1 MAEVVAVVHAFQFRK
16 SLLFRFTPILC
27 QQFYV
32 RLKLCGEFLLCDAA
46 QCLVVGQ
53 HGNVLQIVQCAEYAH
68 LREFGNAGNEDK
80 LQVIVECFQRSEEVG
95 EADANALFHFVV
107 TDAVQHEVIIFVD
120 NHHDTPP
127 RLAVSLGDDALEAGA
142 AVGSSGRDAIFLFVL
157 REGVVYLQVEN
168 LGGVDFVL
176 AEVEMNDGI
185 PIPLPIGGGDE
196 ELWLLYAFLGGE
208 SFKEFTPPLKNGL
221 ECGTQQ

>member
-1 MAEVVAVVHAFQFRK
+1 M
-16 SLLFRFTPILC
+16 
-27 QQFYV
+27 
-32 RLKLCGEFLLCDAA
+32 
-46 QCLVVGQ
+46 
-53 HGNVLQIVQCAEYAH
+53 
-68 LREFGNAGNEDK
+68 
-80 LQVIVECFQRSEEVG
+80 
-95 EADANALFHFVV
+95 
-107 TDAVQHEVIIFVD
+107 
-120 NHHDTPP
+120 
-127 RLAVSLGDDALEAGA
+127 SLGDDALEAGA

-221 ECGTQQ
+221 ECGTQQRLSEPPGTAHKIWLTLGYHLVDKRSLVHIHVSVHADSLKTLYSDRVFSQCCHNKCCFFLIRG